1 MLTIIDKQHTPKVPY
16 LKKPTVWIEDNQ
28 EILKDFLEF
37 AESQHAVGLASNQV
51 AIDGKRITNRFLAI
65 KIGESWK
72 LAINPRIR
80 KCLGESSSK
89 IEGCLTW
96 GSDKI
101 IIADRYGSLDIDYY
115 DIDGEYRKERVTDEW
130 IAQIWQHEIN
140 HLDGVE
146 ERIVDKMPVPVTY
159 KRKHDKIGRN
169 EPCPCGSGMKYKK
182 CHLGLDISEFLV

>member
-1 MLTIIDKQHTPKVPY
+1 
-16 LKKPTVWIEDNQ
+16 
-28 EILKDFLEF
+28 
-37 AESQHAVGLASNQV
+37 
-51 AIDGKRITNRFLAI
+51 
-65 KIGESWK
+65 
-72 LAINPRIR
+72 
-80 KCLGESSSK
+80 
-89 IEGCLTW
+89 LTW